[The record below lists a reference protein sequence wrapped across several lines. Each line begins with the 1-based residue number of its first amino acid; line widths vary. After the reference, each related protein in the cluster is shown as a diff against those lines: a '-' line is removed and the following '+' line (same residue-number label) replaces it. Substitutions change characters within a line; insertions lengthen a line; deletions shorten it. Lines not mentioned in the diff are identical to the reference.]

1 MPQLGLGTEIGRVS
15 GGAYDSDALAYFSRA
30 GIASGTQTPSSYDNA
45 ASFNGTNQFL
55 STPLTGVNTS
65 QPWSFSCWAN
75 VSSSTGYILGKGTDS
90 NGNFGPCISALGF
103 RMSTDGTWGANIREI
118 SFGSSFSL
126 NRWTHLAMTWNAT
139 DGMRGYVNGVQV
151 GAVAAPTCFN
161 SASEFTIGR
170 YTSFV
175 TAAISSVGAWSKALT
190 ASEVSQLWNNGAGRT
205 YASLDSGLRNNLI
218 SWWALNGTSSAVS
231 LTDSAP
237 TGNNLTNNGTVTA
250 PNIGPIVTT
259 TQNSRQLINNFV
271 KGIKSLGLWNSM
283 VCWPLRSSQNAST
296 TLTARSLGGLGT
308 FDGALASSGALPVWT
323 PDGVTFG
330 ANTQFI
336 QYSPT
341 FNVDFTKGGFSVYAV
356 WSAMGVPIIFG
367 EGNFQLFGAFPSIE
381 INNVI
386 TTLVGGGSTWQ
397 AQSRNYNGNRYFNGV
412 DQPTSGNAA
421 YGWNADTL
429 TLQRNGGDVLT
440 QNSPSFTATNGAYG
454 LRTTGRN
461 NSTTA
466 ATSRVSHL
474 IAFAPSIGMTSSR
487 MAQLHA
493 LYRQT
498 LGLGLGLP

>member
-1 MPQLGLGTEIGRVS
+1 
-15 GGAYDSDALAYFSRA
+15 
-30 GIASGTQTPSSYDNA
+30 
-45 ASFNGTNQFL
+45 
-55 STPLTGVNTS
+55 
-65 QPWSFSCWAN
+65 
-75 VSSSTGYILGKGTDS
+75 
-90 NGNFGPCISALGF
+90 
-103 RMSTDGTWGANIREI
+103 
-118 SFGSSFSL
+118 
-126 NRWTHLAMTWNAT
+126 
-139 DGMRGYVNGVQV
+139 
-151 GAVAAPTCFN
+151 
-161 SASEFTIGR
+161 
-170 YTSFV
+170 
-175 TAAISSVGAWSKALT
+175 
-190 ASEVSQLWNNGAGRT
+190 
-205 YASLDSGLRNNLI
+205 
-218 SWWALNGTSSAVS
+218 
-231 LTDSAP
+231 
-237 TGNNLTNNGTVTA
+237 
-250 PNIGPIVTT
+250 
-259 TQNSRQLINNFV
+259 
-271 KGIKSLGLWNSM
+271 
-283 VCWPLRSSQNAST
+283 
-296 TLTARSLGGLGT
+296 
-308 FDGALASSGALPVWT
+308 
-323 PDGVTFG
+323 VTFG